1 MKHSALQFTRQF
13 LQEAKQYQ
21 DSDSNVAE
29 YLILTAEAEENGY
42 YSYLT
47 EEEIDE
53 FENDSKR
60 REELETEVETF
71 INDNFDFDFEN
82 FEY

>member
-1 MKHSALQFTRQF
+1 MKHSALQFTRQH

-21 DSDSNVAE
+21 ESDSNVAE
-29 YLILTAEAEENGY
+29 YLILTAQSEENGY
-42 YSYLT
+42 FSYLT
-47 EEEIDE
+47 EEEIEE

-60 REELETEVETF
+60 REELENEVESF
-71 INDNFDFDFEN
+71 INENFNFDFEE